1 MMITASQQ
9 DWIILF
15 GGADRENIVIMLFN
29 MGVAIKSI
37 IVPSLQSNR
46 LKASIDKIRYMNVPI
61 IQVDKKQIDSSL
73 QIWEGCALLSIG
85 FPYLLSADILKRHS
99 LRLNVH
105 PTLLPKYR
113 GPTTGA
119 YILINGEKFS
129 GSTVHILDT
138 EMDKGDI
145 IVQSKVEISKFD
157 TVRSLQRKVY
167 ASEPELIKLAFR
179 HLDANLPLII
189 QDEKTSS
196 TFPRKRK
203 PEDSLIDPQ
212 KSVLE
217 LFDFIR
223 ACDPEEYP
231 AFFYVDGQKVCIKLW
246 RPERTLEDF
255 DTI

>member
-1 MMITASQQ
+1 MMAIASKQE
-9 DWIILF
+9 WILLF
-15 GGADRENIVIMLFN
+15 GGADRENIIIMLFN
-29 MGVAIKSI
+29 MGITINSI
-37 IVPSLQSNR
+37 IVPVIQSNR
-46 LKASIDKIRYMNVPI
+46 LQASIDKIRYMNIPI

-73 QIWEGCALLSIG
+73 QIRQGCALLSIG

-119 YILINGEKFS
+119 YILINGENFS

-167 ASEPELIKLAFR
+167 ASEPELVILAFR

-189 QDEKTSS
+189 QDEKCSS
-196 TFPRKRK
+196 TFPRKRR
-203 PEDSLIDPQ
+203 PEDSQIDPQ
-212 KSVLE
+212 KSLLE

-223 ACDPEEYP
+223 ACDPDEYP
-231 AFFYVDGQKVCIKLW
+231 AFFYVEGQKVCIKLW
-246 RPERTLEDF
+246 RPDRTHEDF
-255 DTI
+255 DAI